1 MVHKMKDYKK
11 IIIFILIL
19 FILLLSVI
27 NVKIALLL
35 SAILLVGL
43 FLLIFKDNGLY
54 LITIFGILIISSYSF
69 IKIVYITILILTF
82 IYILLTLLKKRSN
95 NLVIQSKSIVFFI
108 VITIFLSIQLLFLER
123 YESTLRHVSAIIFGA
138 MIIWLMKKNI
148 NTPDR
153 LNQLYIMWAI
163 IIIGSLIIGFWEIVT
178 GDSIRSSVA
187 YPGSHVATV
196 GFYNPN
202 NFSFY
207 LAISIPAIYY
217 LLQKSLIF
225 KIISIIGIGGIFLTV
240 YLNNTRSILIL
251 LILSLLMVLVKL
263 FIDGYK
269 KTVTITSVLFVVVLI
284 LNVEIINQL
293 FETLKTLSQN
303 DFSVSIRKQLTIDGL
318 NIAKNNI
325 ILGVGP
331 GNSEYHMPN
340 IGDKVHNYW
349 LEMLIN
355 YGIIIFIILVYYY
368 INTIF
373 KLIKMKKSRLY
384 NVIWPILWSIII
396 FIPAS
401 LAPSTIFTLPIL
413 WFLFGL
419 IISARNIIN
428 NYKKGFES

>member
-1 MVHKMKDYKK
+1 M
-11 IIIFILIL
+11 
-19 FILLLSVI
+19 
-27 NVKIALLL
+27 
-35 SAILLVGL
+35 
-43 FLLIFKDNGLY
+43 
-54 LITIFGILIISSYSF
+54 
-69 IKIVYITILILTF
+69 
-82 IYILLTLLKKRSN
+82 
-95 NLVIQSKSIVFFI
+95 IQSKSIVFFI

-123 YESTLRHVSAIIFGA
+123 YESTLRHVLAIIFGA

-263 FIDGYK
+263 FI
-269 KTVTITSVLFVVVLI
+269 
-284 LNVEIINQL
+284 E
-293 FETLKTLSQN
+293 
-303 DFSVSIRKQLTIDGL
+303 QLTIDGL